1 MNSALVDFAGTFL
14 VVYAGCWVLGRAIPL
29 RREPFEAHMRVRT
42 MHLMGRIAVVLL
54 TAAVALALFRW
65 DAVAVTVG
73 AIGGWLVSAG
83 VETWRMGR
91 VGRTGREGDG

>member
-1 MNSALVDFAGTFL
+1 MMASLVDFAGVFL
-14 VVYAGCWVLGRAIPL
+14 VVLVGCQLLERAVPL
-29 RREPFEAHMRVRT
+29 RREPFAVHMRVRT
-42 MHLMGRIAVVLL
+42 LHLMGRIAVVLL
-54 TAAVALALFRW
+54 TVAVALSLFRR

-91 VGRTGREGDG
+91 TGRSGREAE

>member
-1 MNSALVDFAGTFL
+1 MMTSLVDFAGVFL
-14 VVYAGCWVLGRAIPL
+14 VVLVGCQLLERAIPL

-54 TAAVALALFRW
+54 TVAVALSLLRRSP
-65 DAVAVTVG
+65 VAVTLG

-83 VETWRMGR
+83 VEAWRMGR
-91 VGRTGREGDG
+91 EAE